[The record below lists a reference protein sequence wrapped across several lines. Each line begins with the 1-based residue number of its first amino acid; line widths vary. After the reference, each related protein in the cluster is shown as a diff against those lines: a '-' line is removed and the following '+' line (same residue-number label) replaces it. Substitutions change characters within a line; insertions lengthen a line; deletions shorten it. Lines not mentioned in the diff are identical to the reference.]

1 MEHHQE
7 YANQVLNGMADIT
20 VVYTDQDANK
30 TSNGMVLNAYAH
42 KDTSGL
48 TKDVN
53 NVLQVLHLMVRDVT
67 KEIINVEDLI
77 VIIMGMLVCVFL
89 DIGS

>member
-20 VVYTDQDANK
+20 VVYTDQGANK
-30 TSNGMVLNAYAH
+30 TSNGMVPNAYAH

-67 KEIINVEDLI
+67 KETINVEDLI

-89 DIGS
+89 GIGS